1 MSKVLANNVDDNVDI
16 QISECLNPT
25 QPKSFFLFAGAGS
38 GKTRSLVECLKQ
50 FKKNHGLQFALKN
63 QKIAIITYTN
73 AAADEIKQRLKFD
86 PIFYVSTI
94 HSFAWELIKNLTSDI
109 KGLVMEKLEEDLL
122 KLKQAQL
129 KSKNLQNK
137 TSIDRARKIEAKQ
150 KRKDTLSDIIQFT
163 YNPNGNN
170 YEKDALSHSEV
181 IAITAQFIANKPL
194 MQDILV
200 ARFPIILIDE
210 SQDTKKEVMESF
222 FELQAQKKDVFSLG
236 LFGDTMQRIYA
247 DGKPDLGVSLPDDW
261 LRPAKKMNHRSN
273 KRIIHLI
280 NDIRSDVDEQVQQP
294 RKEKA
299 DGFVR
304 LFLVNRTSD
313 KSNAEKE
320 VAKRMAT
327 ITKDKR
333 WLYEN
338 EVQALILEHHMA
350 ALRMGFAGLFEPLY
364 KVDRL
369 RTGLLDGTL
378 SSLNIFTKT
387 VLPLVEAKQE
397 NDKFAIAR
405 IIKAKSLLLKKY
417 KIADSKNQVQY
428 LEQIQS
434 YVETLLGLWDG
445 DKDPSIKDILKI
457 IHDTQLFPLSGALK
471 VIASRTEDELKL
483 IEEEEESE
491 DDKTEDERPSD
502 EVIDAWDLA
511 LDIPFSQV
519 INYSNYISEESR
531 FATHQGVKGL
541 EYDRVAV
548 IIDDAEARGFL
559 FSYDKLFGAKEL
571 TATDKSNKAEGKD
584 TGVDR
589 TRRLFYVACSRA
601 KESLAIIAYTDN
613 PEVVKENAQA
623 YGWFRKDEIEIL
635 GSV

>member
-210 SQDTKKEVMESF
+210 SQDTKKELMESF